1 MGIGKN
7 KNIQSTI
14 SYRNAYNSIV
24 SIIAGILTGGKK
36 LDKFS
41 KNFSVDEVKKFAES
55 PAGQQLMAMLQKSDS
70 EAVRQAQAGNYE
82 DAMKRLS
89 GFLQTP
95 EAQRLLKNLG
105 R

>member
-1 MGIGKN
+1 MDKN
-7 KNIQSTI
+7 SQK
-14 SYRNAYNSIV
+14 
-24 SIIAGILTGGKK
+24 
-36 LDKFS
+36 
-41 KNFSVDEVKKFAES
+41 FSVDEVKKFAQS
-55 PAGQQLMAMLQKSDS
+55 PAGQQLMALLQQSDV

-95 EAQRLLKNLG
+95 EAKRLLKELG

>member
-1 MGIGKN
+1 M
-7 KNIQSTI
+7 
-14 SYRNAYNSIV
+14 
-24 SIIAGILTGGKK
+24 
-36 LDKFS
+36 DKFS

-55 PAGQQLMAMLQKSDS
+55 PAGRQLMAMLQQKDS

-82 DAMKRLS
+82 DAMKQLS

-95 EAQRLLKNLG
+95 EAQRLLKDLG